1 MKNFSLFALLTG
13 TFGIGSAA
21 AGVIFWALKKAFGEG
36 LLNLGRLILLTAGTG
51 IGAVILIGILAFGR
65 AYIARKL
72 KAGKGAVVAW

>member
-1 MKNFSLFALLTG
+1 MTKGNLLMLLTG

-36 LLNLGRLILLTAGTG
+36 LLNLGRLVLYCAGTG
-51 IGAVILIGILAFGR
+51 VGALILIGILGFGGAF
-65 AYIARKL
+65 IAKKL